1 MILRDVVLQIC
12 QVLAVL
18 LLAPLLQ
25 GIILQFEERVQLAQG
40 PGIFQPYRDLWK
52 LFHKQIV
59 VPETA
64 SWIYWIAPFVAFTAM
79 LTVPI
84 LIPVLTD
91 FPLPLSDMGDILG
104 GGLIL
109 TLGSF
114 MIVLAGL
121 DTGSAYGGIGS
132 SRAVMVAI
140 LAEPTLILVFVGITL
155 LAKAMLPFVVNHLL
169 VGSPALYL
177 GPAHLFL
184 IAAFFTLLIVETD
197 RLPIHSS
204 THIEVYMIEEARIL
218 EYSGPLLAIL
228 RWASMMKQFI
238 LYTIFCNVLLIPW
251 GLSREGTVVGSHG
264 LRCGADGEIL
274 VVAVRGRRRRNR
286 AVAIALLSLSGI
298 PCGLVRLCHPCHHRN
313 PAGCIML
320 VAHLDPLAVIDVQPD
335 GDRELVARLRDARVA
350 LAQQLSLRLRRR
362 VVDYCRP
369 VCGGR
374 ILRRLSRTLSDCRSS
389 PRYFAACCCPICLA
403 HHRAAQRRARNS

>member
-1 MILRDVVLQIC
+1 MILRDVILQIC
-12 QVLAVL
+12 QVLTVV

-25 GIILQFEERVQLAQG
+25 GFIYQLEERVQLAQG

-64 SWIYWIAPFVAFTAM
+64 SWIYWVAPFVAFTAM

-121 DTGSAYGGIGS
+121 DSGSAYGGIGS

-169 VGSPALYL
+169 VGSPAVYW

-184 IAAFFTLLIVETD
+184 IAAFFSLLIVETD

-218 EYSGPLLAIL
+218 EYSGPLLGVL
-228 RWASMMKQFI
+228 KWASMMKQFI
-238 LYTIFCNVLLIPW
+238 LYTIFCNVLLLPW
-251 GLSREGTVVGSHG
+251 GLSHAGAAIGVLGS
-264 LRCGADGEIL
+264 LASL
-274 VVAVRGRRRRNR
+274 VLKFV
-286 AVAIALLSLSGI
+286 
-298 PCGLVRLCHPCHHRN
+298 
-313 PAGCIML
+313 L
-320 VAHLDPLAVIDVQPD
+320 VACAVVVVETAQS
-335 GDRELVARLRDARVA
+335 RLRFYRYQEL
-350 LAQQLSLRLRRR
+350 LAASFVFAILAIIGSQL
-362 VVDYCRP
+362 V
-369 VCGGR
+369 
-374 ILRRLSRTLSDCRSS
+374 
-389 PRYFAACCCPICLA
+389 
-403 HHRAAQRRARNS
+403 

>member
-1 MILRDVVLQIC
+1 MIARDIALQIA
-12 QVLAVL
+12 QVVTVVA
-18 LLAPLLQ
+18 LAPLLQ
-25 GIILQFEERVQLAQG
+25 GVILQFEERVQRAQG

-64 SWIYWIAPFVAFTAM
+64 SWIFWVTPFVAFTAM

-114 MIVLAGL
+114 MIVIAGL
-121 DTGSAYGGIGS
+121 DSGSAYGGIGS

-169 VGSPALYL
+169 VESPAVYW

-204 THIEVYMIEEARIL
+204 THIEVYMIDEARIL
-218 EYSGPLLAIL
+218 EYSGPLLALL
-228 RWASMMKQFI
+228 RWASMMKQLI
-238 LYTIFCNVLLIPW
+238 LYTIFSNVLLIPW
-251 GLSREGTVVGSHG
+251 GLSHEGGTIGVLGS
-264 LRCGADGEIL
+264 
-274 VVAVRGRRRRNR
+274 VAALLGKFLI
-286 AVAIALLSLSGI
+286 VAIAVVVVETAQS
-298 PCGLVRLCHPCHHRN
+298 
-313 PAGCIML
+313 
-320 VAHLDPLAVIDVQPD
+320 
-335 GDRELVARLRDARVA
+335 RLRFYRYQEL
-350 LAQQLSLRLRRR
+350 LAASFVFAILSI
-362 VVDYCRP
+362 VGTQV
-369 VCGGR
+369 
-374 ILRRLSRTLSDCRSS
+374 S
-389 PRYFAACCCPICLA
+389 
-403 HHRAAQRRARNS
+403 

>member
-1 MILRDVVLQIC
+1 MWPHVASLHPETAVIVRDILLQIS
-12 QVLAVL
+12 QVLTVL

-25 GIILQFEERVQLAQG
+25 GVIHQFEERVQLAQG

-121 DTGSAYGGIGS
+121 DSGSAYGGIGS

-155 LAKAMLPFVVNHLL
+155 VAKAMLPFVVNHLL
-169 VGSPALYL
+169 VGSPAVYWS
-177 GPAHLFL
+177 PAHLFL

-238 LYTIFCNVLLIPW
+238 LYTIFCNVLLLPW
-251 GLSREGTVVGSHG
+251 GLSREGTAIGIVGSVAA
-264 LRCGADGEIL
+264 LMLKFAIVACA
-274 VVAVRGRRRRNR
+274 VVVVETAQ
-286 AVAIALLSLSGI
+286 S
-298 PCGLVRLCHPCHHRN
+298 
-313 PAGCIML
+313 
-320 VAHLDPLAVIDVQPD
+320 
-335 GDRELVARLRDARVA
+335 RLRFYRYQEL
-350 LAQQLSLRLRRR
+350 LAASFVFAILAIVGTQL
-362 VVDYCRP
+362 V
-369 VCGGR
+369 
-374 ILRRLSRTLSDCRSS
+374 
-389 PRYFAACCCPICLA
+389 
-403 HHRAAQRRARNS
+403 

>member
-1 MILRDVVLQIC
+1 VDAGTIVIVRDILLQIC
-12 QVLAVL
+12 QVLTAS

-25 GIILQFEERVQLAQG
+25 GVILQFEERVQLAQG

-52 LFHKQIV
+52 LLHKQII

-64 SWIYWIAPFVAFTAM
+64 SWIYWTAPFVAFTAM

-169 VGSPALYL
+169 VSSSAVYFS
-177 GPAHLFL
+177 PAHLFL
-184 IAAFFTLLIVETD
+184 ILAFFTLLIVETD

-204 THIEVYMIEEARIL
+204 THIEVYMIDEARIL
-218 EYSGPLLAIL
+218 EYSGPLLAVL

-251 GLSREGTVVGSHG
+251 GLSREGTAIGILGSVAALMG
-264 LRCGADGEIL
+264 KFL
-274 VVAVRGRRRRNR
+274 VVAI
-286 AVAIALLSLSGI
+286 AVVVVETAQS
-298 PCGLVRLCHPCHHRN
+298 
-313 PAGCIML
+313 
-320 VAHLDPLAVIDVQPD
+320 
-335 GDRELVARLRDARVA
+335 RLRFYRYQEL
-350 LAQQLSLRLRRR
+350 LAASFVFAVLAIIGTQL
-362 VVDYCRP
+362 V
-369 VCGGR
+369 
-374 ILRRLSRTLSDCRSS
+374 
-389 PRYFAACCCPICLA
+389 
-403 HHRAAQRRARNS
+403 

>member
-1 MILRDVVLQIC
+1 MHPETAVIVRDILLQIC
-12 QVLAVL
+12 QVLTVL

-25 GIILQFEERVQLAQG
+25 GVILQFEERVQRAQG

-114 MIVLAGL
+114 MIMLAGL

-169 VGSPALYL
+169 VGSPAVYWS
-177 GPAHLFL
+177 PAHLFL
-184 IAAFFTLLIVETD
+184 VAAFFTLLHRRD
-197 RLPIHSS
+197 RPPADPFQHPYRSLHDRRGAHPGIFRAAARDPALGVDDEAIH
-204 THIEVYMIEEARIL
+204 
-218 EYSGPLLAIL
+218 PLHH
-228 RWASMMKQFI
+228 
-238 LYTIFCNVLLIPW
+238 LLQRPAAAV
-251 GLSREGTVVGSHG
+251 GTVARRHRDRHRR
-264 LRCGADGEIL
+264 L
-274 VVAVRGRRRRNR
+274 GRRADAQVRHRRLRRGGRGNR
-286 AVAIALLSLSGI
+286 AVAPALLPLSGTAR
-298 PCGLVRLCHPCHHRN
+298 RLLRLRHPRHHRN
-313 PAGCIML
+313 ATG
-320 VAHLDPLAVIDVQPD
+320 
-335 GDRELVARLRDARVA
+335 
-350 LAQQLSLRLRRR
+350 
-362 VVDYCRP
+362 
-369 VCGGR
+369 
-374 ILRRLSRTLSDCRSS
+374 
-389 PRYFAACCCPICLA
+389 
-403 HHRAAQRRARNS
+403 